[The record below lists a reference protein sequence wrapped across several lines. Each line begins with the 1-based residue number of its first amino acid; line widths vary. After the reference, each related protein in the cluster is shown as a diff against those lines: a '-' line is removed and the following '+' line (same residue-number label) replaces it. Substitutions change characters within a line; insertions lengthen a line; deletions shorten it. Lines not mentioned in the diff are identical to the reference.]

1 MRIIRPTT
9 SVSLALLAAGI
20 VVGLAMPAAAHQV
33 NGVAHKINGRS
44 IAKHSISG
52 NRLKS
57 NTVTG
62 AQVKESTLATV
73 PSARVAK
80 TLPALV
86 WHTVTVRGGWSSAYS
101 QRPVSYA
108 VDAQG
113 LIHLKGDL
121 TCTSGCG
128 IAFMMPAALRPKI
141 ILFLPIAT
149 QAQHYG
155 ELQISTD
162 GSMTPI
168 DGAGTSGAAAG
179 TTMLDGVVYSVS

>member
-1 MRIIRPTT
+1 MT
-9 SVSLALLAAGI
+9 SGSFAVLVAGT
-20 VVGLAMPAAAHQV
+20 VVGLAVPAAAHQV
-33 NGVAHKINGRS
+33 NVAAHKISGAS

-52 NRLKS
+52 NRLKP
-57 NTVTG
+57 NTLTG

-73 PSARVAK
+73 PSAHLAK

-86 WHTVTVRGGWSSAYS
+86 WHTLTVGNGWFNDYQ

-121 TCTSGCG
+121 TCPSGCG
-128 IAFMMPAALRPKI
+128 IAFTMPAALRPNI
-141 ILFLPIAT
+141 ILYIPIST

-155 ELQISTD
+155 ELQISSD

-168 DGAGTSGAAAG
+168 NGAGTSGAAEG
-179 TTMLDGVVYSVS
+179 NTMLDGVVYSAR

>member
-9 SVSLALLAAGI
+9 SVSLAVLAAGI

-33 NGVAHKINGRS
+33 SSVAHKINGGS

-62 AQVKESTLATV
+62 AQLKESTLATV
-73 PSARVAK
+73 PSARLAK
-80 TLPALV
+80 TLPPLV
-86 WHTVTVRGGWSSAYS
+86 WHTLTLANGWHSAYS
-101 QRPVSYA
+101 ERPVSYT

-128 IAFMMPAALRPKI
+128 TAFTMPAHLRPNI

-149 QAQHYG
+149 QAEHYG

-162 GSMTPI
+162 GTMTPI
-168 DGAGTSGAAAG
+168 DGAGASGAAAG
-179 TTMLDGVVYSVS
+179 TTMLDGVVYSVN